1 MLLYFQALGRYGWA
15 TIRHSRGQSW
25 PIATDWLQLVPGPA
39 TRGECGAS
47 VVSEDEEE
55 MVPDKTELNKL
66 IIILLSLQ
74 EIVRTNTASSDT
86 GTVVLAAVK
95 QSPSG
100 KKLGLDKIASW

>member
-1 MLLYFQALGRYGWA
+1 M
-15 TIRHSRGQSW
+15 
-25 PIATDWLQLVPGPA
+25 PGPA
-39 TRGECGAS
+39 TRGDCGAS

-55 MVPDKTELNKL
+55 LEL
-66 IIILLSLQ
+66 
-74 EIVRTNTASSDT
+74 VRTNTASSDT

>member
-1 MLLYFQALGRYGWA
+1 MLTLSCLQALGRYGWA

-39 TRGECGAS
+39 TRSEGGAS

-55 MVPDKTELNKL
+55 L
-66 IIILLSLQ
+66 

-100 KKLGLDKIASW
+100 KKMGLDKIASW